1 MDKVLYPSEVG
12 AYSMSGDAWGHAAL
26 PLVARER
33 VGTRACNCTVP
44 AARGAL
50 TRSVPVLAGKHF
62 VEWKGVCSHFGWDK
76 ARLCG
81 PVTMAL
87 SGGAGNCPYGHEAN
101 SPMHN
106 TPKVNGAPFK
116 LQQHAAALK
125 QAGLLTTP
133 KELESERAQ
142 GKPPPG
148 QAKKVNGTLVFPA
161 RHFA

>member
-1 MDKVLYPSEVG
+1 MG
-12 AYSMSGDAWGHAAL
+12 RDAWGHAVRYLAHER
-26 PLVARER
+26 AGER
-33 VGTRACNCTVP
+33 VRMHDACHS
-44 AARGAL
+44 RAL
-50 TRSVPVLAGKHF
+50 TRFDTPCAGKHY
-62 VEWKGVCSHFGWDK
+62 VNWKGVCNHFGWDK

-87 SGGAGNCPYGHEAN
+87 TGGAANCPHGHSAN

-106 TPKVNGAPFK
+106 TPKVSGAPFK